1 MTTGLF
7 IGRFQPFHKGHLKD
21 IKAALKECDELII
34 AIGSSQHSHTPD
46 NPFSFEERVRMIGDT
61 LSAEG
66 VEHYT
71 IFAVPDINDD
81 TRWVEHVETLV
92 PKFDVIYTGNMK
104 TEKLFRQRY
113 HEVKRVEVVP
123 GINSTTIRKRMISD
137 RGWQS
142 LVPEQ
147 VVNYIED
154 INGVKRIKE
163 ISKQ

>member
-71 IFAVPDINDD
+71 IFAVPDINYDA
-81 TRWVEHVETLV
+81 RWVEHVETLV

-147 VVNYIED
+147 AVNYIED